1 MNQSIKG
8 KTKWRTCMADE
19 TPFNKLHVEPSVK
32 GDLTGLLEHFNLPP
46 NVIKFIRK
54 NLKVI
59 YVVLALMVIAILSW
73 SAYDAY
79 IQKRINMSS
88 SALTNALKEPAAV
101 RPAALQKVLADYSGM
116 SSARWAKVELAHID
130 MKNGNFKAAAE
141 KYADIRREIKQTD
154 PLFGLV
160 SFGTAQAKE
169 AEKDYDRAFD
179 EYTALSKIEGY
190 QPVGLLGMARI
201 HEIKGEQEKAL
212 SVYEQYMATFVGD
225 DRNDPEKA
233 FISEKIG
240 RLKAM
245 Q

>member
-1 MNQSIKG
+1 
-8 KTKWRTCMADE
+8 MADE

-32 GDLTGLLEHFNLPP
+32 GDLTGLLEQFNLPP

-54 NLKVI
+54 NLKIIYAVLVLVVI
-59 YVVLALMVIAILSW
+59 GALSW

-88 SALTNALKEPAAV
+88 SALTNALKEPVTA
-101 RPAALQKVLADYSGM
+101 RQAALQKVLADFPGM
-116 SSARWAKVELAHID
+116 SSARWAKIELAHID

-141 KYADIRREIKQTD
+141 KYTGIRGETKPAD

-160 SFGTAQAKE
+160 SYGTALAQE
-169 AEKDYDRAFD
+169 AGKDYDRAFD
-179 EYTALSKIEGY
+179 EYKALSKIEGY

-201 HEIKGEQEKAL
+201 HEIKGEPEKAL
-212 SVYEQYMATFVGD
+212 SVYERYMATLVGE

-233 FISEKIG
+233 FISAKIG

-245 Q
+245 P

>member
-1 MNQSIKG
+1 
-8 KTKWRTCMADE
+8 MADE

-32 GDLTGLLEHFNLPP
+32 GDLTGLLEQFNLPP

-59 YVVLALMVIAILSW
+59 YVVLALIVIAILSW

-141 KYADIRREIKQTD
+141 KYTDIRREIKQTD